1 PDGLRREVPVPMWNY
16 SLVSPSYFRT
26 IRRPTVYGSDFAPG
40 AYDVPVVVID
50 EEMAKF
56 LWPGVNPVG
65 RLIKFG
71 DERSA
76 GSWVRVI
83 GVVKDVLDP
92 KARDLD
98 EFYGRHPAGVYRT
111 FSSEDTSRVAAA
123 SISIYVHATAD
134 GDRVAVGVRHMLADL
149 PNISGLYVATFAET
163 TGTRRR
169 RAQDDFMAMLF
180 SLFSVVA
187 LGLAAVGV
195 YGIVS
200 HSVNERRREFGVRIS
215 LGASTKD
222 ILRNV
227 LGEGNVFALSGVA
240 VGLYLARGTAHW
252 VGMFMTEMHDLDDA
266 GLYAAVASVL
276 VVTAFIAAMG
286 PAWRATRIAPV
297 EAMRNE

>member
-1 PDGLRREVPVPMWNY
+1 
-16 SLVSPSYFRT
+16 
-26 IRRPTVYGSDFAPG
+26 
-40 AYDVPVVVID
+40 
-50 EEMAKF
+50 
-56 LWPGVNPVG
+56 VNPVG

-76 GSWVRVI
+76 ASWVRVT

-92 KARDLD
+92 KAHDLD

-123 SISIYVHATAD
+123 SMTIYAHATGD
-134 GDRVAVGVRHMLADL
+134 GDRVAVSVRHMLADL
-149 PNISGLYVATFAET
+149 PDLGNLYVATFDESN
-163 TGTRRR
+163 GTRRR
-169 RAQDDFMAMLF
+169 RAQDDFMAMIF
-180 SLFSVVA
+180 SLFGIVA

-215 LGASTKD
+215 LGATTKD
-222 ILRNV
+222 ILLNV

-276 VVTAFIAAMG
+276 VVTAFIGAIG